1 MAMTSEERSQRL
13 AIKRAKFAEKEL
25 RHRVRPGIEQAI
37 KRISERAA
45 KMETSE
51 MLQIAVMKMDLMT
64 DDELAA
70 FLTYPRHTILV
81 SPDVARDIYDHG
93 VRSIM
98 NNPDQDED
106 DEIERP
112 AA

>member
-1 MAMTSEERSQRL
+1 MAMTPEERNEKL

-25 RHRVRPGIEQAI
+25 RHRVRPGIEEKITRI
-37 KRISERAA
+37 KERAG
-45 KMETSE
+45 KIETSE
-51 MLQIAVMKMDLMT
+51 LLQIAIMKMDLMS
-64 DDELAA
+64 DDELTA

-81 SPDVARDIYDHG
+81 SPDVARVIYDHG
-93 VRSIM
+93 VGSIM

>member
-1 MAMTSEERSQRL
+1 MAMDQKERNLKL

-37 KRISERAA
+37 KRISDRAA
-45 KMETSE
+45 KIATSE
-51 MLQIAVMKMDLMT
+51 MLQIAVMKMDLMS

-70 FLTYPRHTILV
+70 FLIYPRHTIMV
-81 SPDVARDIYDHG
+81 SDDVAREIYDHG
-93 VRSIM
+93 VRSIL
-98 NNPDQDED
+98 NNPDQCED